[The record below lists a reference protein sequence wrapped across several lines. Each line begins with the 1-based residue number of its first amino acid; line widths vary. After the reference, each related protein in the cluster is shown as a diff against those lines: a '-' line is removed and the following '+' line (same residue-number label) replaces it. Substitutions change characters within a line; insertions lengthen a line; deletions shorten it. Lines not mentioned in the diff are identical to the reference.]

1 MNQRSGEISKRR
13 MRRWVNSQA
22 RIGEHRE
29 VEYEVRW
36 LEGKGTATTLPLDE
50 TSRVILMA
58 MMQQRWEI
66 GEEEE

>member
-1 MNQRSGEISKRR
+1 M
-13 MRRWVNSQA
+13 NSQA

-50 TSRVILMA
+50 TSRVILMG
-58 MMQQRWEI
+58 MKQQRWEI
-66 GEEEE
+66 DEEEE